1 MIRVFTGPT
10 RIGKELHK
18 IKERLEGGK
27 SRSHFAIG
35 DPRYRKAISGPERGI
50 HGPMHALAKEISETF
65 GEPKK
70 FAMYLGI
77 IKNIGL
83 RKAYWIFS
91 KIKQSKD
98 VKTPGKL
105 FVYESSYH
113 KKAKRDTK

>member
-1 MIRVFTGPT
+1 M
-10 RIGKELHK
+10 RISSGLTKISKELAK
-18 IKERLEGGK
+18 IK
-27 SRSHFAIG
+27 A
-35 DPRYRKAISGPERGI
+35 RKPERGI
-50 HGPMHALAKEISETF
+50 HGPMHALAKEISEYA

-83 RKAYWIFS
+83 RKAYRIFS
-91 KIKQSKD
+91 KIKQSKS

-113 KKAKRDTK
+113 KKTKRNIK